1 MSEQYPLMMTE
12 AYWANSFLS
21 VARHTGGVNFQ
32 GREYWVVNKYG
43 QDVFELSAR
52 MKGDGKIIAPGEPC
66 DLVLR
71 SLIPSYKKLGRDR
84 FMEAAKS
91 GLSEAEMKRF
101 AKWDCKDIEDF
112 KRRVAEK

>member
-1 MSEQYPLMMTE
+1 MKEQYPLMMTE
-12 AYWANSFLS
+12 AYWASSYLS
-21 VARHTGGVNFQ
+21 VVRHTGGVNFQ
-32 GREYWVVNKYG
+32 GHEYWVVNKYG

-52 MKGDGKIIAPGEPC
+52 MKGDGKIIPPGEPC

-84 FMEAAKS
+84 FMEAARA

-112 KRRVAEK
+112 KRREEDR